1 MMEAFIKYGFH
12 KSVEAAGAESE
23 LEEGALVVRSEGEVA
38 FDWKMGGFFG
48 VYSYVPNNADDE
60 LLGKVVL
67 IVNLPEIFSCCGPGP

>member
-1 MMEAFIKYGFH
+1 
-12 KSVEAAGAESE
+12 
-23 LEEGALVVRSEGEVA
+23 
-38 FDWKMGGFFG
+38 MGGFFG